1 MSRIRKGY
9 EARFRACLQQ
19 ARARRMEQGVVWLV
33 EKAHSLSAQKQ
44 ISLSDALT
52 RVHEDLARKLGGHGL
67 NCGPGS
73 RRFFCD
79 AGLGG
84 LARWLRAAGHEAAW
98 QPHIA
103 DDALVRE
110 ARNMSAT
117 ILTTDS
123 LLMERRLLRDGVIP
137 ALWLPP
143 TLAISAQLAA
153 VFREFGLGVG
163 EPRCMS
169 CGGELRR
176 ADKEALRER
185 IPPRTYRWLDE
196 YFVCSRCDKLF
207 WRGTHWEKIGR
218 QLRTIAGARG

>member
-1 MSRIRKGY
+1 VSRIRKGY

-19 ARARRMEQGVVWLV
+19 ARARRVEQGVEWLV
-33 EKAHSLSAQKQ
+33 GKAQSLSAHVQ
-44 ISLSDALT
+44 ISLPDALT
-52 RVHEDLARKLGGHGL
+52 RVHGDLARKLGGHTTIPATG
-67 NCGPGS
+67 C
-73 RRFFCD
+73 RRFYCD

-84 LARWLRAAGHEAAW
+84 LARWLRAAGHEALW
-98 QPHIA
+98 EPHIA

-110 ARNMSAT
+110 ASRLSAT

-123 LLMERRLLRDGVIP
+123 LLMERRVLRDGRI
-137 ALWLPP
+137 AAFWLPP
-143 TLAISAQLAA
+143 TLPIAEQLAA
-153 VFREFGLGVG
+153 VFREFGLAVG

-176 ADKEALRER
+176 GDKEALRER

-207 WRGTHWEKIGR
+207 WRGTHWERISK
-218 QLRTIAGARG
+218 QLTRVVGDG